1 MAISVFRLYQG
12 FLTSGPRMPG
22 GPEEYFADVTL
33 STYVIK
39 SVFYDLQTLTFDA
52 VMVRLQAFRHGSIN

>member
-1 MAISVFRLYQG
+1 
-12 FLTSGPRMPG
+12 MPG

-39 SVFYDLQTLTFDA
+39 SVLYDLQTLTFDA
-52 VMVRLQAFRHGSIN
+52 VIVRLQAFVTAA